1 MRRENMN
8 LKKLLEKIKEDF
20 EKKGSK
26 NIKANLLIVFLIG
39 VLILVTSSF
48 FKSSSTIGK
57 EEAEDNKEIEE
68 VQGEVS
74 IKDINRNKE
83 KQLGIELK
91 QILEKTE
98 GIGNVDVM
106 LYFSEGEEQV
116 PAFNINDSTN
126 STEETDNEGGRRK
139 TTQKNNGN
147 TVVTTNKGEKTE
159 PLILKTKKPEITGVL
174 IVAEGAENKLTEY
187 RIKKAVIN
195 LFNIPE
201 NKVNVYPMKK

>member
-1 MRRENMN
+1 MN

-20 EKKGSK
+20 EKKDSK
-26 NIKANLLIVFLIG
+26 NIKSNLLIVFLIG

-48 FKSSSTIGK
+48 FKSSSTMIKK
-57 EEAEDNKEIEE
+57 EEQNNKGIEGIEE
-68 VQGEVS
+68 EAAV
-74 IKDINRNKE
+74 KDINRNQE

-106 LYFSEGEEQV
+106 LYFSEGEEQI

-126 STEETDNEGGRRK
+126 LTEESDNEGGRRK

-159 PLILKTKKPEITGVL
+159 PLILKVKKPEITGVL
-174 IVAEGAENKLTEY
+174 IVADGAENKLTEY
-187 RIKKAVIN
+187 RIKQAVIN

>member
-1 MRRENMN
+1 MN
-8 LKKLLEKIKEDF
+8 LKKLLEKIKKDF
-20 EKKGSK
+20 EMRGSK

-39 VLILVTSSF
+39 VLILITSSF
-48 FKSSSTIGK
+48 FKSSSTMVK
-57 EEAEDNKEIEE
+57 EKSEDSEEIEE
-68 VQGEVS
+68 VQEGISTKE
-74 IKDINRNKE
+74 INRDKE
-83 KQLGIELK
+83 KQLEAELK

-106 LYFSEGEEQV
+106 LYFAEGEEQV

-126 STEETDNEGGRRK
+126 LTEETDNEGGRRK

-147 TVVTTNKGEKTE
+147 TVVTTNKGDRTE
-159 PLILKTKKPEITGVL
+159 PLIIKTKKPEITGVL

>member
-1 MRRENMN
+1 MN
-8 LKKLLEKIKEDF
+8 LKKLLEKIKGDF
-20 EKKGSK
+20 QKKGSK
-26 NIKANLLIVFLIG
+26 NIKVNLLIAFLIG
-39 VLILVTSSF
+39 ILILVTSSF
-48 FKSSSTIGK
+48 LKSSNTMVT
-57 EEAEDNKEIEE
+57 EEEKDNNGTEETQEE
-68 VQGEVS
+68 VA
-74 IKDINRNKE
+74 IKDISSNEE
-83 KQLGIELK
+83 KQLEKELK
-91 QILEKTE
+91 QILEKTD

-116 PAFNINDSTN
+116 PALNINDSTN
-126 STEETDNEGGRRK
+126 LTEEKDNEGGERK

-147 TVVTTNKGEKTE
+147 TVVTTNKGDKTE

>member
-1 MRRENMN
+1 MN

-126 STEETDNEGGRRK
+126 LTEETDNEGGRRK

>member
-1 MRRENMN
+1 MN
-8 LKKLLEKIKEDF
+8 LKKLLEKIKGGF
-20 EKKGSK
+20 QKKGSK
-26 NIKANLLIVFLIG
+26 NIKVNLLILFLIG
-39 VLILVTSSF
+39 ILILVTSSF
-48 FKSSSTIGK
+48 FKSSSTMVYK
-57 EEAEDNKEIEE
+57 EEKDNNGTEETQEE
-68 VQGEVS
+68 VA
-74 IKDINRNKE
+74 IKDISSNQE
-83 KQLGIELK
+83 KQLEKELK
-91 QILEKTE
+91 QILEKTD

-116 PAFNINDSTN
+116 PALNINDSTN
-126 STEETDNEGGRRK
+126 LTEEKDNEGGERK
-139 TTQKNNGN
+139 STQKNNGN

>member
-1 MRRENMN
+1 MN

-48 FKSSSTIGK
+48 FKSSGTIGK
-57 EEAEDNKEIEE
+57 EEAEGNKEIEE

>member
-1 MRRENMN
+1 MN
-8 LKKLLEKIKEDF
+8 LKKLFEKIKEDF

-57 EEAEDNKEIEE
+57 EEEGDNKEIEE

-126 STEETDNEGGRRK
+126 LTEETDNEGGRRK

>member
-1 MRRENMN
+1 MN

-20 EKKGSK
+20 EKKDSK

-48 FKSSSTIGK
+48 FKSSSTMVKK
-57 EEAEDNKEIEE
+57 EEQNNKETEGIEE
-68 VQGEVS
+68 EVAV
-74 IKDINRNKE
+74 KDINRNQE

-106 LYFSEGEEQV
+106 LYFSEGEEQI

-126 STEETDNEGGRRK
+126 LTEESDNEGGRRK

-147 TVVTTNKGEKTE
+147 KVVTTNKGEKTE
-159 PLILKTKKPEITGVL
+159 PLILKVKKPEITGVL
-174 IVAEGAENKLTEY
+174 IVADGAENKLTEY
-187 RIKKAVIN
+187 RIKQAVIN

>member
-1 MRRENMN
+1 MN

>member
-1 MRRENMN
+1 MN
-8 LKKLLEKIKEDF
+8 LKKLLEKIKKDF
-20 EKKGSK
+20 EMRGSK

-39 VLILVTSSF
+39 VLILITSSF
-48 FKSSSTIGK
+48 FKSSSTMVK
-57 EEAEDNKEIEE
+57 EKSEDNEEIQEVQEGTSTKEI
-68 VQGEVS
+68 
-74 IKDINRNKE
+74 NRHKE
-83 KQLGIELK
+83 KQLEAELK

-106 LYFSEGEEQV
+106 LYFAEGEEQV

-126 STEETDNEGGRRK
+126 LTEETDNEGGRRK
-139 TTQKNNGN
+139 ITQKNNGN
-147 TVVTTNKGEKTE
+147 TVVTTNKGDRTE
-159 PLILKTKKPEITGVL
+159 PLIIKTKKPEITGVL

-195 LFNIPE
+195 LFNIPD

>member
-1 MRRENMN
+1 MN

-48 FKSSSTIGK
+48 FKSSGTIGK